1 MIQPTLESIYSS
13 RDMVDVFGGYNHNLR
28 ISESEFYDMQNL
40 TSSHYPILAPR
51 NKRGIY
57 EYPEGSGDN
66 HSPNGLISKD
76 ALCYADGHKL
86 YINNEP
92 VAGLELED
100 SPKQLISM
108 GAYIVIMPDKKYVNT
123 KDLTDYGNI
132 EASFNSDKSTISAS
146 YEMCKIDGNVYED
159 GEEKIPRQPLPPEKP
174 TNAQLWID
182 NSSTPNSLKQY
193 SETNKQWNAIATTYV
208 KISYPNLAASF
219 KQFDAVKITGLP
231 SEFTELNDLE
241 GKVSVLWEAYHDP
254 GEKNDKQEVVRA
266 EGANDFIVV
275 IGFLGNA
282 STKES
287 PLCIE
292 RKMPILDFVIESG
305 NRLWGCRYGEDIDG
319 NIVNKIYASKLGDF
333 KNWNFFPGLSTDS
346 YDASCGTDGQW
357 TGAIS
362 HLGYPIFFK
371 ENCLH
376 KVYGN
381 FPANYQIQTTECRGV
396 QKGCGNSLAIVN
408 ERLFYKSRGGVCVYD
423 GSLPSE
429 ISSAFGDI
437 HYTGVDTEG
446 IVGTDDEYELRNGA
460 VAGAHN
466 NKYYISMKSEED
478 NEWYLFVFD
487 VSKGMWHKEDKTRAD
502 AFCSCNGEI
511 YFIDHS
517 DKKIKTLLGSGKKE
531 PTEVKWMAETG
542 IMGTSMLD
550 KKYISKLLMRM
561 SLSIG
566 TRIMVSI
573 QYDSCGDWERVY
585 SAVGTHLRS
594 FSIPLKPKRCD
605 HFRLRIEGVGDAK
618 IFSISKT
625 IEQGSEY

>member
-28 ISESEFYDMQNL
+28 ISESEFYDMENL
-40 TSSHYPILAPR
+40 TSSHYPILSPR
-51 NKRGIY
+51 GKRGIY
-57 EYPEGSGDN
+57 EYPEGSGDD
-66 HSPNGLISKD
+66 HSPNGLIAKD
-76 ALCYADGHKL
+76 ALCYVDGHKL

-92 VAGLELED
+92 VAGLELNDE
-100 SPKQLISM
+100 PKQLISM
-108 GAYIVIMPDKKYVNT
+108 GAYLIIMPDKKYVNT

-132 EASFNSDKSTISAS
+132 EASFNGDESTISAS
-146 YEMCKIDGNVYED
+146 YEMCKIDGNGY
-159 GEEKIPRQPLPPEKP
+159 GEVPKQTTPPENP
-174 TNAQLWID
+174 TNMQLWID
-182 NSSTPNSLKQY
+182 ISSTPNSLKQY
-193 SETNKQWNAIATTYV
+193 SSSNKTWNAIATTYV
-208 KISYPNLAASF
+208 KISAPNIASSF
-219 KQFDAVKITGLP
+219 KQYDAVKITGLP
-231 SEFTELNDLE
+231 SELTQIEDLE
-241 GKVSVLWEAYHDP
+241 GKVSPLWDAYHDP
-254 GEKNDKQEVVRA
+254 GEGSERA
-266 EGANDFIVV
+266 EGTNDYIVV
-275 IGFLGNA
+275 IGFLGDA
-282 STKES
+282 ATKSS

-292 RKMPILDFVIESG
+292 RTMPLLDFVIESG

-319 NIVNKIYASKLGDF
+319 NIVNEIYASKLGDF
-333 KNWNFFPGLSTDS
+333 KNWNCFMGLSTDS
-346 YDASCGTDGQW
+346 YSASCGTDGQW

-408 ERLFYKSRGGVCVYD
+408 ERLFYKSRGGVCAYD
-423 GSLPSE
+423 GSLPTE

-437 HYTGVDTEG
+437 HYTGVDTDNE
-446 IVGTDDEYELRNGA
+446 DELRNGA

-487 VSKGMWHKEDKTRAD
+487 ASKGMWHKEDKTRVD

-511 YFIDHS
+511 YFIDHF
-517 DKKIKTLLGSGKKE
+517 DNKIKTLHGNGTKE
-531 PTEVKWMAETG
+531 ATEVKWMAETG
-542 IMGTSMLD
+542 IMGTSILD
-550 KKYISKLLMRM
+550 KKYISKLLVRM
-561 SLSIG
+561 SLGIG
-566 TRIMVSI
+566 TRIMFSI
-573 QYDSCGDWERVY
+573 QYDSCGEWERIY

-594 FSIPLKPKRCD
+594 FSIPIKPKRCD